1 MDMVAEGVETARG
14 VYRLSQKYKVP
25 MPITAEVYQIIVR
38 NKKPSDALTDL
49 MSRKVKAE

>member
-1 MDMVAEGVETARG
+1 
-14 VYRLSQKYKVP
+14 